1 MTAPALDFTA
11 LARPVALALLGEPN
25 PRMSTGAE
33 LRYGRKGSLAVRTD
47 TGQWFDHESGGGGG
61 VLDLVIHEG
70 EASDRAGAA
79 RWLESQG
86 FTDPA
91 RARESRSEA
100 HRSSRDDH
108 DRAGAVRC
116 TTHGPS
122 SQASR
127 RDCARRLW
135 NETRPLAG
143 TPADHYLSARGVGHV
158 AAAVA
163 LRFHPSITHRE
174 VPGRFAAL
182 VAGVQDADGRFVG
195 IHRTYLRADG
205 TDKAALDSA
214 RLSLGPIGGGAVR
227 ILEPVD
233 DAVLVGEGIETTGAA
248 VKVLGWRGGAW
259 AALSTSGMTRVV
271 LPESVVRVVVAA
283 DRDPGGLRAAAA
295 LADRLDSEG
304 RRVTIE
310 VPPCGDFADWQGES
324 A

>member
-1 MTAPALDFTA
+1 MTAGRVPLDFVA
-11 LARPVALALLGEPN
+11 LAPPVARALLGEPN
-25 PRMSTGAE
+25 PRMSTARE
-33 LRYGRKGSLAVRTD
+33 LRYGRKGSLAVRLD

-91 RARESRSEA
+91 RARESRCEA
-100 HRSSRDDH
+100 PRASRGDG
-108 DRAGAVRC
+108 GAVRC
-116 TTHGPS
+116 TAHGPS
-122 SQASR
+122 SKASMQ
-127 RDCARRLW
+127 DAARQLW

-143 TPADHYLSARGVGHV
+143 TPADHYLRARGVGHV
-158 AAAVA
+158 TGAPA
-163 LRFHPSITHRE
+163 LRFHPSITHRD
-174 VPGRFAAL
+174 VPGRFPAL
-182 VAGVQDADGRFVG
+182 VAGVQDADERFVG
-195 IHRTYLRADG
+195 IHRTYLDG
-205 TDKAALDSA
+205 ASKAALDSV

-233 DAVLVGEGIETTGAA
+233 DALLVGEGIETTAAA

-271 LPESVVRVVVAA
+271 LPELVVRVVVAA

-295 LADRLDSEG
+295 LADRLESEG

-310 VPPCGDFADWQGES
+310 APAFGDFADWQGE
-324 A
+324 AA